1 VSLSQLPAELAA
13 WVVPLTLA
21 LDARQHARLAALL
34 AGLLFARGRRTVSS
48 WIRAAGLSADFR
60 ACYGLVD
67 RLGRR
72 AERLARAL
80 LVRVALPRLAR
91 GLSRL
96 TFALDDTPTRR
107 YGRHV
112 EGAGLHHNPT
122 PGPADQKFVY
132 GHVWVTLAWLAP
144 HRLWGAVALPLRALL
159 YVRRKDVA
167 KLPRRYRWPF
177 RTKLELAAELVGW
190 AARWARWLG
199 KALWLACDGAY
210 AKRPFLRAARAAGV
224 TVVSRLR
231 KDAALRT
238 VPPPRR
244 KGQRGR
250 PRVYGEGR
258 LSLAKRAGQRRG
270 WRKGEFVL
278 YGAKAAKTHKTFLA
292 TWRPAGGL
300 IRVVLVREP
309 HGWMA
314 FFCTD
319 PGAAVADV
327 LAAVAD
333 RFALEQCFRD
343 LKEVWGAAQQQ
354 VRNVWACVGA
364 FHLNLWL
371 HTLTELWAWDR
382 PAKQLV
388 DRREA
393 PWDEPDRRPSHADR
407 RKALQRA
414 CLREEYQAATT
425 GSGQARKTRRLA
437 RRLLRMVA

>member
-1 VSLSQLPAELAA
+1 MSLWQLPADLAA
-13 WVVPLTLA
+13 WVMPLTCA
-21 LDARQHARLAALL
+21 LDARQHARFAALL
-34 AGLLFARGRRTVSS
+34 AGLLFGKGRRTVSS
-48 WIRAAGLSADFR
+48 WIRAAGLGADFR
-60 ACYGLVD
+60 ACYGLVY
-67 RLGRR
+67 RVGRR

-80 LVRVALPRLAR
+80 FVRVALPRLAR

-96 TFALDDTPTRR
+96 TFALDDTPTKR
-107 YGRHV
+107 YGKHV
-112 EGAGLHHNPT
+112 QGAGLHHNPT
-122 PGPADQKFVY
+122 PGPADQRFVY

-144 HRLWGAVALPLRALL
+144 HPLWGAIALPLRALL

-167 KLPRRYRWPF
+167 RLPRRYGWPF
-177 RTKLELAAELVGW
+177 RTKLELAAELVHW

-199 KALWLACDGAY
+199 QALWLACDGAY
-210 AKRPFLRAARAAGV
+210 AKRPFLQAARQAGV

-238 VPPPRR
+238 VPGPRR
-244 KGQRGR
+244 PGRRGR
-250 PRVYGEGR
+250 PRLYGEGR
-258 LSLAKRAGQRRG
+258 ISLAKRAGQRRG
-270 WRKGEFVL
+270 WQREAFVL
-278 YGAKAAKTHKTFLA
+278 YGERVVKTYKTFLA
-292 TWRPAGGL
+292 TWRPAGGV

-309 HGWMA
+309 HGWVA

-319 PGAAVADV
+319 PSATVADV
-327 LAAVAD
+327 LGTVAD
-333 RFALEQCFRD
+333 RFALEQCFHD
-343 LKEVWGAAQQQ
+343 LKEVWGAAAPQ

-371 HTLTELWAWDR
+371 HTLTELWAWGR

-388 DRREA
+388 DRRES
-393 PWDEPDRRPSHADR
+393 PWDEPERRPSHADR

-425 GSGQARKTRRLA
+425 GGGQERKLRRLA